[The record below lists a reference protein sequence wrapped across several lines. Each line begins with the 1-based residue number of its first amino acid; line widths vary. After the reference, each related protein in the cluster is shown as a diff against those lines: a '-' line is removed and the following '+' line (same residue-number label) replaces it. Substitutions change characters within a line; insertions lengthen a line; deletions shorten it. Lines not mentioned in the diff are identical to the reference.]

1 MSEEI
6 VVPYLH
12 YEDLRETADDFLA
25 EFHSS
30 RELPIP
36 IEEIVEFQLGM
47 NIFPLP
53 GIKDLLDID
62 GFISSDLR
70 VITVDE
76 YIYTRFENRYRF
88 TLAHEIGHFWM
99 HKEVFEKADINSI
112 EGWKEFVTAIPEKQ
126 HNALE
131 YQANCFAGL
140 VLVPQE
146 SLVEVVNSKVKL
158 LDENDI
164 SLKENW
170 GIAWEYICTDVA
182 RTFSVSKDVVERRV
196 NFDKVKVRYG
206 DK

>member
-1 MSEEI
+1 MGGEI
-6 VVPYLH
+6 DVPYLH
-12 YEDLRETADDFLA
+12 YEDLRAKADDFLA
-25 EFHSS
+25 EFHPSS
-30 RELPIP
+30 EVPIP

-62 GFISSDLR
+62 GFISSDLT

-76 YIYTRFENRYRF
+76 YIYNRFENRYRF
-88 TLAHEIGHFWM
+88 TLAHEVGHVWM
-99 HKEVFEKADINSI
+99 HKDVFEKADINNI
-112 EGWKEFVTAIPEKQ
+112 EGWKEFVTEIPEKQ

-140 VLVPQE
+140 ILVPHG
-146 SLVEVVNSKVKL
+146 SLMEVVNSKVKL

-182 RTFSVSKDVVERRV
+182 RTFSVSKEVVERRV
-196 NFDKVKVRYG
+196 DFDRVKERYG
-206 DK
+206 GK